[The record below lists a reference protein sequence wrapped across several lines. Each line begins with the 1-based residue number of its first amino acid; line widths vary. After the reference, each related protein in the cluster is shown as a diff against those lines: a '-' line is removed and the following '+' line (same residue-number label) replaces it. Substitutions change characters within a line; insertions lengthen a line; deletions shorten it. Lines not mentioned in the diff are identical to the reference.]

1 MTNFVRRPALK
12 IELGLSETS
21 IDCVEFTGSSSSFVL
36 HPSSLILYPSRMP
49 LIRCPKCGQAY
60 DVPGVVAVKL
70 PDSIATCHCGE
81 WISGSKAAVLAR
93 LLNPDQIK
101 EVDLQPYRVNA
112 PAEGPQTPSPAQSTP
127 PIKPRSIRIVA
138 RGAQASVNSIFTIGE
153 DPLWIGRKGCH
164 IDLAE
169 ADLDIRH
176 CSISV
181 RGTELVVRD
190 ADTHMGTYLDG
201 QRITDATIGEGV
213 HLLRAGAA
221 LITVE
226 PTSEKGTLVEPV
238 GLDTSSILADEATI
252 EALQAAR
259 STDEGEKR
267 IMLVCVGG
275 PLEGQEFEIPPSGL
289 IVGREGHVRVPDEYL
304 SRRHFEVVPDQEGS
318 IRVRDLGSR
327 NGTFLNT
334 LPAHNTKVQRGDEIR
349 AGVNRF
355 RIEHRALN

>member
-1 MTNFVRRPALK
+1 
-12 IELGLSETS
+12 
-21 IDCVEFTGSSSSFVL
+21 
-36 HPSSLILYPSRMP
+36 MP

-93 LLNPDQIK
+93 LLSPDQIR
-101 EVDLQPYRVNA
+101 EVDLQPYKVDSSATAAGETPRLS
-112 PAEGPQTPSPAQSTP
+112 EGEARAAALQ
-127 PIKPRSIRIVA
+127 PRSIRIIA
-138 RGAQASVNSIFTIGE
+138 RAARESINKVFTIAE

-181 RGTELVVRD
+181 RGTELVVHD

-201 QRITDATIGEGV
+201 QRITDATIGEGI
-213 HLLRAGAA
+213 HLLRVGTA
-221 LITVE
+221 LISVE
-226 PTSEKGTLVEPV
+226 PTTEKGALVEPV
-238 GLDTSSILADEATI
+238 GLDTSQMLADSATI
-252 EALQAAR
+252 EAFQLTQKSEDGA
-259 STDEGEKR
+259 KR

-275 PLEGQEFEIPPSGL
+275 PLAGQEFEIPPTGL
-289 IVGREGHVRVPDEYL
+289 IVGREGHVRVPDEFL
-304 SRRHFEVVPDQEGS
+304 SRRHFEVVPDEEGS

-334 LPAHNTKVQRGDEIR
+334 LPARNTKVQRGDEIS